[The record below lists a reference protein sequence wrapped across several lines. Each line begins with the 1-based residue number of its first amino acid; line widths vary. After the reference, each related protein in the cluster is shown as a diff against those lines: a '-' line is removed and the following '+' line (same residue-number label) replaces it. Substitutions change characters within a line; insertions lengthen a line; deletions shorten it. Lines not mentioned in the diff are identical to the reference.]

1 MRARLVSWP
10 KIIAVVIGGWG
21 LAGLFGAFGTTFS
34 GSGTWISVDWRA
46 LLVAALLLAASY
58 PLATGREWARRTLFV
73 AVAAVGATMAV
84 WYCVR
89 IVSPISFSDLTPE
102 QVKVV
107 RQSMRLE
114 DISTLCLI
122 LSSFSFG
129 LWFLSHPDVV
139 ATFKPTTAP
148 RPNQAM
154 QRTAARSDA

>member
-10 KIIAVVIGGWG
+10 KIIAVVVGGWG
-21 LAGLFGAFGTTFS
+21 LAGVFGAFGTTFF

-46 LLVAALLLAASY
+46 LSVAALLLAASY
-58 PLATGREWARRTLFV
+58 PLATGREWARHTLFV
-73 AVAAVGATMAV
+73 AVATVGATMAV

-89 IVSPISFSDLTPE
+89 IVSPMSFSDLTPE

-129 LWFLSHPDVV
+129 LCFLRHPDVV
-139 ATFKPTTAP
+139 TTFK
-148 RPNQAM
+148 
-154 QRTAARSDA
+154 RTADRKA